1 MKKIISTLILL
12 GFFSIILL
20 ITILTTTGFET
31 NRFNNLISKKINQ
44 ANNNINLELTTIKFK
59 LDIKEFSLFLETINS
74 QIDYRS
80 TIIPAKNIKVY
91 MDFISLIKSEPK
103 FKKINLIFNQLDI
116 EQLQKISTTFKPSN
130 FTSFVNN
137 KVKQGKLNVK
147 LEIYLDDNNLF
158 DNFIAKGSVSNLKAE
173 IIDNINLQKTNFSF
187 FADKTDVLIKN
198 ISSEIGPIKITEGDL
213 KLISSPE
220 ISLESN
226 FKTNIKYNDKLT
238 NYANLIKDLDFT
250 KNIVS
255 LEGNLNNSFF
265 INFDKTYKVEEY
277 NYKNNGIIKKANL
290 DFKKPLENYFL
301 EEKINKLSVINSEI
315 RTNFS
320 PKKNTTNI
328 SGKYSLNN
336 SNNLLF
342 NLEHIIDK
350 ELLKLKLDAD
360 IDRPI
365 KLEIINY
372 QKLNNSIANL
382 SIKLEK
388 QKDKTKINKINL
400 TEGNNSFIIED
411 IQFDKDKF
419 SSLKKISVKT
429 FKNKKINND
438 FYISYGKK
446 IFIEG
451 TQIDAIN
458 LPKIFNKKTSN
469 NNLSKINKDIEIDFS
484 NIIAPLSENLKNFK
498 LIGKIEKGKFTKI
511 SAKGDFGENNFLDI
525 TMKQDK
531 KNKKKYLEIY
541 SDLTRPLLTE
551 YSFFK
556 GLTGGKLLFSS
567 IIDEKNTY
575 SKLKIEN
582 FKVINAPGMVK
593 LLSLADLGGLAD
605 LAEGDGLSFDILEI
619 NMEKNN
625 DLLKLNEVLALGP
638 SVSVLMDGYQDSTVT
653 SLRGTLVPAKTLNKL
668 ISKIPV
674 LGNIVIPKE
683 VGEGLFGI
691 SFKVKGP
698 PGKVKTTINPI
709 RTITPRFIQKIIDR
723 DKNSK

>member
-400 TEGNNSFIIED
+400 TEGNNSFII
-411 IQFDKDKF
+411 
-419 SSLKKISVKT
+419 
-429 FKNKKINND
+429 
-438 FYISYGKK
+438 
-446 IFIEG
+446 
-451 TQIDAIN
+451 
-458 LPKIFNKKTSN
+458 
-469 NNLSKINKDIEIDFS
+469 
-484 NIIAPLSENLKNFK
+484 
-498 LIGKIEKGKFTKI
+498 
-511 SAKGDFGENNFLDI
+511 
-525 TMKQDK
+525 
-531 KNKKKYLEIY
+531 
-541 SDLTRPLLTE
+541 
-551 YSFFK
+551 
-556 GLTGGKLLFSS
+556 
-567 IIDEKNTY
+567 
-575 SKLKIEN
+575 
-582 FKVINAPGMVK
+582 
-593 LLSLADLGGLAD
+593 
-605 LAEGDGLSFDILEI
+605 
-619 NMEKNN
+619 
-625 DLLKLNEVLALGP
+625 
-638 SVSVLMDGYQDSTVT
+638 
-653 SLRGTLVPAKTLNKL
+653 
-668 ISKIPV
+668 
-674 LGNIVIPKE
+674 
-683 VGEGLFGI
+683 
-691 SFKVKGP
+691 
-698 PGKVKTTINPI
+698 
-709 RTITPRFIQKIIDR
+709 
-723 DKNSK
+723 